1 MNARRVRKSFGR
13 AATGIAVCGLLLSAP
28 AGAAVVSGSNL
39 NGVPEGYGCYDYL
52 ELGTPVSCTYAI
64 LSLPPASRAASD
76 RAATSGVIVSWSV
89 KVGASSETHSIR
101 LRVIRDTTG
110 AGAGPVEQLPKQAGV
125 YSFPAR
131 LPVAAGDLIGLDSL
145 ENGLNGG
152 LQIFRNIAGAN
163 ARVWE
168 PKTLGDGEQRDPTTT
183 YESELM
189 VNATI
194 EPDADGDG
202 YGDESQ
208 DPCPSAATGAA
219 ACPTPAVAP
228 QTSIRKGPKGKI
240 AASRASFRFGST
252 VAGSTFQC
260 KLDKK
265 PFKACKSP
273 KTYKNLARG
282 KHTFRV
288 RAIGPTGLIDAS
300 PAKRTFRVKL

>member
-1 MNARRVRKSFGR
+1 MSTRLVRKSFGR
-13 AATGIAVCGLLLSAP
+13 AVAGVAACGLLLSAP

-39 NGVPEGYGCYDYL
+39 NGAPEGYGCADTF
-52 ELGTPVSCTYAI
+52 ELGPRSCTYGI
-64 LSLPPASRAASD
+64 LALPPASRAASD
-76 RAATSGVIVSWSV
+76 RAAIGGVIVSWSV
-89 KVGASSETHSIR
+89 KVGASFEAHSIR

-110 AGAGPVEQLPKQAGV
+110 IGTGPVELVPKLAGV

-145 ENGLNGG
+145 ENGISG
-152 LQIFRNIAGAN
+152 LQIFATAAGAN

-183 YESELM
+183 YESELLL
-189 VNATI
+189 NATI

-219 ACPTPAVAP
+219 PCPPPAVAP
-228 QTSIRKGPKGKI
+228 QTSIRKGPKGTI
-240 AASRASFRFGST
+240 ATKRVSFRFSAT

-273 KTYKNLARG
+273 KAYRNLATG

-288 RAIGPTGLIDAS
+288 RAVGPTGLVDAT
-300 PAKRTFRVKL
+300 PAKRTFKVKP